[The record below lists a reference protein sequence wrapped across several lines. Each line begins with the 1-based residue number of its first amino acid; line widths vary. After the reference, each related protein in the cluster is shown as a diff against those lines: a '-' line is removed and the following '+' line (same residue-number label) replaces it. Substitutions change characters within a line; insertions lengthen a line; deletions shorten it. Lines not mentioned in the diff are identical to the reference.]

1 MFSHDRLALTMYGN
15 MKKVLIADGVDPYL
29 VAGFESAGWE
39 VTYLPAISRE
49 ESLECIAAFDGVVIN
64 SRTPADRR
72 FLECGVKLR
81 FVARLGSGLEIIDQP
96 YAAERGIAVINS
108 PEGNMQ
114 AVAEHALG
122 MLLALLNNLP
132 EADRQIRGKK
142 WQREAMRGRELA
154 GRTVGI
160 IGMGHTGTA
169 FARLLQGFENKVV
182 GFDPYRQPSDPAYRF
197 AECVDLSALLQQS
210 DVISLHVPLTSETKH
225 MVDARFLS
233 SCRHGAILINTS
245 RGGVVDTEALLSA
258 LDAGQLRGAC
268 LDVFENEQVHAW
280 SASETAM
287 YERLYSKYNVVL
299 TPHIAGWTHE
309 SKYKIA
315 KVLIDKL
322 SLGDLL

>member
-1 MFSHDRLALTMYGN
+1 
-15 MKKVLIADGVDPYL
+15 MKKVLIADGVDPYML
-29 VAGFESAGWE
+29 AEFESAGWE
-39 VTYLPAISRE
+39 VTYLPEISRE
-49 ESLECIAAFDGVVIN
+49 DSLERISAFDGVVIN

-72 FLECGVKLR
+72 FLERGAKLR
-81 FVARLGSGLEIIDQP
+81 FVARLGSGLEIIDQS

-132 EADRQIRGKK
+132 EADRQIRAKR
-142 WQREAMRGRELA
+142 WQREALRGRELA
-154 GRTVGI
+154 GRTVGL

-182 GFDPYRQPSDPAYRF
+182 GFDPYRQPSDSAFRF
-197 AECVDLSALLQQS
+197 AECVDLNTLLQQS
-210 DVISLHVPLTSETKH
+210 DVISLHVPLTAETKH
-225 MVDARFLS
+225 MVNEVFLS
-233 SCRHGAILINTS
+233 SCRPGAILINTS
-245 RGGVVDTEALLSA
+245 RGAVVDTDALLSA
-258 LDAGQLRGAC
+258 LDTGQLQGAC
-268 LDVFENEQVHAW
+268 LDVFENEQINTW
-280 SASETAM
+280 SAAEAAI
-287 YERLYSKYNVVL
+287 YGRLYSKYNVVL

-322 SLGDLL
+322 NLRKLL